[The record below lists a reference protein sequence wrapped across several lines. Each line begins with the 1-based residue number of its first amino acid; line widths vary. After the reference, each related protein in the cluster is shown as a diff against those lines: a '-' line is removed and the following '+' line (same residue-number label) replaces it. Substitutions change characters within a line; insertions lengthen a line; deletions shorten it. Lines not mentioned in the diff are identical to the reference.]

1 MNIRAKGTLAAMA
14 ITLAAST
21 AFAQAPDPSGCT
33 PQERSNADLQKSDR
47 PNAGVICPP
56 DVDPAMK
63 APTPKTGD
71 TSVIPAPGS
80 PGGDPTVQPK

>member
-1 MNIRAKGTLAAMA
+1 MPNMAKAYSAALA
-14 ITLAAST
+14 ITLAGTSIAL
-21 AFAQAPDPSGCT
+21 AQAPDPSGCT
-33 PQERSNADLQKSDR
+33 PQERANQALQKSDA

-71 TSVIPAPGS
+71 TSVVPPPAAGNSRVP
-80 PGGDPTVQPK
+80 PK